1 MHDAELFSTRVD
13 DRLREAVWQVSR
25 SVFMTLRRAV
35 RQVQLTPP
43 QYWILQMLDNRSPR
57 PLGEISEDSDIRL
70 ATASGLIDN
79 LVSRGLVRRRSSESD
94 RRIVLVSLTDRGA
107 SALHAIRGRFQ
118 ATWRR
123 RLRAVPLKRQ
133 MEILNAIT
141 ELSDHL
147 GAAESGGMARPA
159 SRRPAPTREPRAR
172 RTAGV
177 TP

>member
-1 MHDAELFSTRVD
+1 MHEAELFSTRVD

-25 SVFMTLRRAV
+25 SVFMSLRRTV

-43 QYWILQMLDNRSPR
+43 QYWILQLLDDRSPR
-57 PLGEISEDSDIRL
+57 PLGEISEDHDIRL

-79 LVSRGLVRRRSSESD
+79 LVGRGLVRRRTSETD

-118 ATWRR
+118 STWRR
-123 RLRAVPLKRQ
+123 RLRSVPIKRQ
-133 MEILNAIT
+133 MEMLNAIA

-147 GAAESGGMARPA
+147 GPAHSERKTRQTSPRPGRSHGLRTHRTEGVAR
-159 SRRPAPTREPRAR
+159 
-172 RTAGV
+172 
-177 TP
+177 